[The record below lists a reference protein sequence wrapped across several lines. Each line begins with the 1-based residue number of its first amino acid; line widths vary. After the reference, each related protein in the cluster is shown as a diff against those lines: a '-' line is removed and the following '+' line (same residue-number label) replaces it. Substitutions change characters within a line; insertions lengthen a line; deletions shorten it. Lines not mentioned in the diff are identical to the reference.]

1 MRYLAFATDY
11 DGTLAHHGRVDATT
25 LAALRKLRASGRKL
39 LMVTGREVD
48 DLQRAFPELDVFD
61 CVVAENGA
69 LLFWPETRKEQP
81 LAPSPPAD
89 FAAELRE
96 RGVDPLS
103 VGRVIVAT
111 WEPNERVV
119 LDTIRDMGLEL
130 QVIFNKGAVMVLP
143 AGVNKR
149 SGLVAA
155 LDALGLSLHNT
166 VAVGDAENDH
176 AFLSACECSVA
187 VANALEAVKQTADFV
202 TQADHGAGVC
212 ELIELLL
219 ESDLAALERGLRR
232 HHVLLGWDDEGREVK
247 LPPYGTGVLV
257 SGASGGGKSTAVS
270 GLVECLGESEYQFCL
285 IDPEGDYD
293 GMPGA
298 LRVGNARQAP
308 DLDEVLQILSSPRQ
322 NVIVNLLGVP
332 LLDRPQFFGTL
343 LARLEELRAK
353 LGRPHWL
360 IIDEAHHMLHKL
372 AREHAL
378 ASTHGASL
386 LMITVHPDKLQPAM
400 LNRVHYVLAV
410 GNEPQTTLGAFA
422 QAAGLPAPVVN
433 PSAPDQRLF
442 LWTRDGGEVTP
453 LTTVRA
459 KHERRRH
466 VRKYAEGELGPDKSF
481 YFRGKDGKLNLRA
494 QNLILFNQ
502 IAEGVDDE
510 TWLYHLRSGDVAR
523 WFRDAIKDDELAR
536 EAEALEKQDLSA
548 RQSRAKIREAIEKR
562 YTLPA
567 G

>member
-11 DGTLAHHGRVDATT
+11 DGTLAHHGRVDAPT
-25 LAALRKLRASGRKL
+25 LEALRKLRSSGRKL
-39 LMVTGREVD
+39 LLVTGRQID
-48 DLQRAFPELDVFD
+48 DLQQVFPELALFD

-69 LLFWPETRKEQP
+69 LLYWPETRQERL
-81 LAPSPPAD
+81 LAASPPAD
-89 FAAELRE
+89 FSAELRE
-96 RGVDPLS
+96 RGVEPLS

-119 LDTIRDMGLEL
+119 LDTIRQMGLDL

-155 LDALGLSLHNT
+155 LDTFALSLHNT

-202 TQADHGAGVC
+202 TKGDHGSGVC
-212 ELIELLL
+212 ELIDLLV
-219 ESDLAALERGLRR
+219 ESDLQELERGLRR
-232 HHVLLGWDDEGREVK
+232 HHVLLGWDDEGRELK

-257 SGASGGGKSTAVS
+257 SGVSGGGKSTAVS
-270 GLVECLGESEYQFCL
+270 GMLERLCQSEYQFCL

-308 DLDEVLQILSSPRQ
+308 DLDEVLQIFVSPRQ
-322 NVIVNLLGVP
+322 NAIVNLLGVP
-332 LLDRPQFFGTL
+332 LLDRPQFFAAL
-343 LARLEELRAK
+343 LARLEELRGK

-360 IIDEAHHMLHKL
+360 IIDEAHHMLHKT
-372 AREHAL
+372 ARESTL
-378 ASTHGASL
+378 ASAHGVSV
-386 LMITVHPDKLQPAM
+386 LMITVHPDEIQSGM
-400 LNRVHYVLAV
+400 LDRVQYVLAV
-410 GNEPQTTLGAFA
+410 GAEPEPTLRAFA
-422 QAAGLPAPVVN
+422 QAAGVQPPVLKQTA
-433 PSAPDQRLF
+433 SDQRLF
-442 LWTRDGGEVTP
+442 LWARDGGAVTP
-453 LTTVRA
+453 LTTVRGT
-459 KHERRRH
+459 HERRRH

-481 YFRGKDGKLNLRA
+481 YFRGKDGKLKLRA

-510 TWLYHLRSGDVAR
+510 TWLFHLQNGDVSR
-523 WFRDAIKDDELAR
+523 WFRDAIKDEELAG
-536 EAEALEKQDLSA
+536 EAEALEKGDLSVA
-548 RQSRAKIREAIEKR
+548 QGRAAIREAIEKR

-567 G
+567 R